1 MSAVIQTAAA
11 TSLEV
16 KVDAFFR
23 PLALFFSGIVLLT
36 LGSKIYI
43 PIEPVPIT
51 AQTVALFLISLTFGH
66 RLAVASVLGWLGLG
80 ACGLPVFASHLT
92 GVTVFTGP
100 TAGYL
105 FGFLLVSG
113 VCGYLAEKAKEC
125 LSGSLDK
132 LIAISVLGHVILY
145 LSGLWWLHYFVGS
158 WQNTFLAG
166 LYPFIIGDA
175 LKIILVVLCVPGT
188 WKLKNRC

>member
-66 RLAVASVLGWLGLG
+66 RLAVASVH
-80 ACGLPVFASHLT
+80 A
-92 GVTVFTGP
+92 
-100 TAGYL
+100 
-105 FGFLLVSG
+105 
-113 VCGYLAEKAKEC
+113 
-125 LSGSLDK
+125 
-132 LIAISVLGHVILY
+132 
-145 LSGLWWLHYFVGS
+145 
-158 WQNTFLAG
+158 
-166 LYPFIIGDA
+166 
-175 LKIILVVLCVPGT
+175 
-188 WKLKNRC
+188 